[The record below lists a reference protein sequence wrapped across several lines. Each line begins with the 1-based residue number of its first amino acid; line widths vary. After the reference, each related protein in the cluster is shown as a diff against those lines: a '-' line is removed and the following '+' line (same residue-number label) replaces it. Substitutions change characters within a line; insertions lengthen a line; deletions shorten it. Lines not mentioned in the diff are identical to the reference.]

1 MPGRAA
7 EVRRLQEFFFN
18 YIQHW
23 SYLGLFVVLF
33 IAGLG
38 VPLPEDIPLIA
49 GGWLCHHHPQT
60 NVYLM
65 TLVGLIGVLVGD
77 GLLFNMG
84 RRFGTQLVGH
94 RWLQRIAKP
103 WLVAK
108 AQEKFDKHG
117 AKIIF
122 LARFMPGLR
131 SVIFLIAGTLKVPYW
146 KFLIFDGSAALISV
160 PVWVFGGWY
169 FGGRIEEFI
178 AHAKVGG
185 LTIGAGVLAIF
196 VGYVIWEVR
205 RIKKKNAAIAAEG
218 LKVTSLT
225 EPLPDAM
232 TEAMRDAARIERR
245 HLDAKATTINIQKE
259 PV

>member
-1 MPGRAA
+1 
-7 EVRRLQEFFFN
+7 LQELFFN

-23 SYLGLFVVLF
+23 SYVGLFLVLF
-33 IAGLG
+33 VAGLG

-108 AQEKFDKHG
+108 AQEKFDLHG

-131 SVIFLIAGTLKVPYW
+131 SVIFLIAGTLRVPYW

-178 AHAKVGG
+178 SHAKVGG
-185 LTIGAGVLAIF
+185 LTVGAVVLSVF
-196 VGYVIWEVR
+196 VGYILFEVR
-205 RIKKKNAAIAAEG
+205 KIKKKNAPLVAEG
-218 LKVTSLT
+218 VKVMSLT

-232 TEAMRDAARIERR
+232 TEAMRDAAKMDRR
-245 HLDAKATTINIQKE
+245 HIDSPAAKAPVHPEKVTVHKE